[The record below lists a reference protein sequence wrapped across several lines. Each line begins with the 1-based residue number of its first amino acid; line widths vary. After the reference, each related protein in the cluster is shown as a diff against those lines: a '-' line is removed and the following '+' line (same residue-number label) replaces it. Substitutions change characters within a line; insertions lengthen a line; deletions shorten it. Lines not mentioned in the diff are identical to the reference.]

1 MPPRG
6 AVAGWLRS
14 RGLEVHTVAEREIDR
29 PVEQWLQQSVTD
41 PDAASAVRA
50 AFEADLSGEHTTGL
64 DPHLVDGQLWFH
76 QRWEVTVARRP

>member
-1 MPPRG
+1 
-6 AVAGWLRS
+6 
-14 RGLEVHTVAEREIDR
+14 
-29 PVEQWLQQSVTD
+29 
-41 PDAASAVRA
+41 VRA